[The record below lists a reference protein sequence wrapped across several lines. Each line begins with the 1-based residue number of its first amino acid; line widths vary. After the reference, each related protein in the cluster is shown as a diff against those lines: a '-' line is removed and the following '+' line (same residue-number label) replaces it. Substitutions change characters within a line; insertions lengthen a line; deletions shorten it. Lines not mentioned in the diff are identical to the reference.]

1 MLRHHTRT
9 VAHNMKNLLPI
20 IVFLVSNLC
29 FSQIKAVIFDK
40 KTKEKISYV
49 NIWIEN
55 ENIGTTSDENGEF
68 LIDNSEGKNLVLSS
82 LGYETMKINLKEVP
96 SEIFLIPKSYE
107 LEEVIVSTKKDSKEK
122 IIGAFQD
129 SEIGFYYAT
138 EKNPEIKA
146 RLFDYDTSYLET
158 PFLKSIKFRIFS
170 DIKNAKFNIRF
181 YSVGDNGQPD
191 KPIFGKNIIGI
202 SKKGTKNL
210 EIDLSDL
217 NIYFPDNGLFVSY
230 EWLIIEENEFNISI
244 PTQDSNQI
252 IEKTLYE
259 PKVGLLPVTK
269 NTNSWLYKN
278 GKWEKVERFKGN
290 SPKPYLDNYGI
301 LTIELTLTN

>member
-1 MLRHHTRT
+1 
-9 VAHNMKNLLPI
+9 MKNLLPI
-20 IVFLVSNLC
+20 IVFFVSNFC
-29 FSQIKAVIFDK
+29 FCQIKAVIFDNE
-40 KTKEKISYV
+40 TKEKISYV
-49 NIWIEN
+49 NIWIGN
-55 ENIGTTSDENGEF
+55 ENIGTTSNENGEF
-68 LIDNSEGKNLVLSS
+68 FIENSKGEILVLSS

-107 LEEVIVSTKKDSKEK
+107 LDEVIVSTKKESKEK
-122 IIGAFQD
+122 TIGAFQD
-129 SEIGFYYAT
+129 SEIGYYYAT
-138 EKNPEIKA
+138 KKNPEIKA
-146 RLFDYDTSYLET
+146 RLFDYDASYSET
-158 PFLKSIKFRIFS
+158 PFLKSIKFRINS

-181 YSVGDNGQPD
+181 YSIGDNGQPD
-191 KPIFGKNIIGI
+191 KPIYEKNIIGI

-217 NIYFPDNGLFVSY
+217 NIYFPKDGLFISY
-230 EWLIIEENEFNISI
+230 EWLIIEENEFNISVPI
-244 PTQDSNQI
+244 QDSNKR

-259 PKVGLLPVTK
+259 PKVGLLPVSK

-301 LTIELTLTN
+301 LAIELTLTN

>member
-1 MLRHHTRT
+1 MR
-9 VAHNMKNLLPI
+9 NLLPI
-20 IVFLVSNLC
+20 IVFFVSNFC

-40 KTKEKISYV
+40 ETKEKISYV

-55 ENIGTTSDENGEF
+55 ENIGTTSNENGAF
-68 LIDNSEGKNLVLSS
+68 LIDNSKGEILILSS

-96 SEIFLIPKSYE
+96 SKIFLIPKSYE
-107 LEEVIVSTKKDSKEK
+107 LDEVIVSTKKENKEK

-146 RLFDYDTSYLET
+146 RLFNYDTSYSET
-158 PFLKSIKFRIFS
+158 PYLKSIKFRVYS
-170 DIKNAKFNIRF
+170 DIKKAKFNIRF
-181 YSVGDNGQPD
+181 YSVGDNGQPN
-191 KPIFGKNIIGI
+191 KPIYAKNTIGT

-230 EWLIIEENEFNISI
+230 EWLIIEENEFKTSI
-244 PTQDSNQI
+244 PIKNSNKK
-252 IEKTLYE
+252 IEKTFYE

-269 NTNSWLYKN
+269 NTSSWLYKN
-278 GKWEKVERFKGN
+278 GKWEKADKFKGN

-301 LTIELTLTN
+301 LAIELTLTN

>member
-1 MLRHHTRT
+1 
-9 VAHNMKNLLPI
+9 MKNLLPI

>member
-1 MLRHHTRT
+1 ML
-9 VAHNMKNLLPI
+9 LLT
-20 IVFLVSNLC
+20 SNFI
-29 FSQIKAVIFDK
+29 FSQLKSVIIDNE
-40 KTKEKISYV
+40 TKEKIPFV

-55 ENIGTTSDENGEF
+55 ENIGTTSNENGEF
-68 LIDNSEGKNLVLSS
+68 VIDNSKGEILILSS
-82 LGYETMKINLKEVP
+82 LGYETMKINLKKVP
-96 SEIFLIPKSYE
+96 SKIFLLPKSYE
-107 LEEVIVSTKKDSKEK
+107 LDEVIVSTKKENKK
-122 IIGAFQD
+122 IVIGAFKD

-146 RLFDYDTSYLET
+146 RLFDFDSTYLET
-158 PFLKSIKFRIFS
+158 PFLKSIKLRIYS
-170 DIKNAKFNIRF
+170 DVKNAKFNIRF
-181 YSVGDNGQPD
+181 YSVGENGQPD
-191 KPIFGKNIIGI
+191 KPIYEKNIIGI

-217 NIYFPDNGLFVSY
+217 NINFPDTGLFVSY
-230 EWLIIEENEFNISI
+230 EWLIIEENEFKISFPI
-244 PTQDSNQI
+244 KDSKKR

-259 PKVGLLPVTK
+259 PKVGLLPITQ

-301 LTIELTLTN
+301 LAIELILTN

>member
-1 MLRHHTRT
+1 M
-9 VAHNMKNLLPI
+9 
-20 IVFLVSNLC
+20 
-29 FSQIKAVIFDK
+29 IFDK
-40 KTKEKISYV
+40 ETKEKISYV

-55 ENIGTTSDENGEF
+55 ENIGTTSNENGAF
-68 LIDNSEGKNLVLSS
+68 FIDNSKGEILILSS

-96 SEIFLIPKSYE
+96 SKIFLIPKSYE
-107 LEEVIVSTKKDSKEK
+107 LDEVIVSTKKESKEK

-146 RLFDYDTSYLET
+146 RLFNYETSYSET
-158 PFLKSIKFRIFS
+158 PYLKSIKFRVYS
-170 DIKNAKFNIRF
+170 DIKKAKFNIRF
-181 YSVGDNGQPD
+181 YSVGDNGQPN
-191 KPIFGKNIIGI
+191 KPIYAKNIIGI

-217 NIYFPDNGLFVSY
+217 NIYFPEDGLFVSY
-230 EWLIIEENEFNISI
+230 EWLIIEENEFKTSI
-244 PTQDSNQI
+244 PIKNSNKK

-269 NTNSWLYKN
+269 NTSSWLYKN
-278 GKWEKVERFKGN
+278 GKWEKVDKFKGN
-290 SPKPYLDNYGI
+290 SPKSYLDNYGI
-301 LTIELTLTN
+301 LAVELTLTN